1 MVIKFRIKI
10 SWIAFTKKMTILE
23 LFINAIKK
31 THDELAK
38 EHLINVD
45 KEQSLQVVQLLNK
58 FKENKTITNLFS
70 TII

>member
-45 KEQSLQVVQLLNK
+45 KEQSL
-58 FKENKTITNLFS
+58 
-70 TII
+70 